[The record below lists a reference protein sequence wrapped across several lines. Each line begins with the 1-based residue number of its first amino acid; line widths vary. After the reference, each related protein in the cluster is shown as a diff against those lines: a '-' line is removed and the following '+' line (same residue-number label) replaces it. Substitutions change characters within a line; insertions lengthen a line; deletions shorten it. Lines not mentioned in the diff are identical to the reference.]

1 MGDVESLAQ
10 LLRHPEDLDKIPAL
24 KAEFTRKKAAVD
36 GQLRHGLREQLE
48 LTQAGMNSI
57 TEGQRTVNLIKE
69 EMMKI
74 DKLCAEAQNMIQDF
88 PHINLVAQ
96 THRNFEAVEKM
107 RNDIQTFEARL
118 EQLETL
124 LAEDDEDPINQ
135 ERSTMFRFP
144 FWDERPQVRFELVD
158 RMTRSVPRKQVRSET
173 M

>member
-24 KAEFTRKKAAVD
+24 KAEFSRKKAAVD

-74 DKLCAEAQNMIQDF
+74 DKLCAEAQNMIRDF

-107 RNDIQTFEARL
+107 KAELAKGTSKSEFHVFPNSGHAFHADYRPSYVAADAEEGWKRCVGWFKRYLEA
-118 EQLETL
+118 
-124 LAEDDEDPINQ
+124 
-135 ERSTMFRFP
+135 
-144 FWDERPQVRFELVD
+144 
-158 RMTRSVPRKQVRSET
+158 
-173 M
+173 